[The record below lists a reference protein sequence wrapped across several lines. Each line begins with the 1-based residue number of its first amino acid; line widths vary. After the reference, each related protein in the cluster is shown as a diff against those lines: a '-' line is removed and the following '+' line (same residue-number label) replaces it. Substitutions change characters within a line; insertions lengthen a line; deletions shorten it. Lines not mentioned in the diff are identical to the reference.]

1 MPALRSIAGS
11 DPILIGKAQAAALD
25 EQKFRIGNVQRFQRV
40 FQPGAACRNTTPGP
54 PFTQG
59 ENIETAVDMF
69 CAEGDSLRRKNL
81 SHINYIAGFFGY
93 FNNSHW
99 MIALHQE
106 KSHSAHLPYLIE
118 GLYSIRRGFAICVFV
133 AASILFCTPRGK
145 YIFFREM
152 GCRLCFPP
160 YPLSAS

>member
-93 FNNSHW
+93 FNNSHL
-99 MIALHQE
+99 MVTLHQE
-106 KSHSAHLPYLIE
+106 KTHGCSPALPYHNRLYLI
-118 GLYSIRRGFAICVFV
+118 RVTFATCEI
-133 AASILFCTPRGK
+133 
-145 YIFFREM
+145 
-152 GCRLCFPP
+152 
-160 YPLSAS
+160 